1 MAFDYEDD
9 LLSEKDLDEVVEQLQ
24 DKSIEHKVDRIL
36 QLLEEIRAKLFKP
49 DNEG

>member
-1 MAFDYEDD
+1 MFDYEDD
-9 LLSEKDLDEVVEQLQ
+9 LLNKKDLDEVVELQ
-24 DKSIEHKVDRIL
+24 DKSLGLKIDRIL

>member
-1 MAFDYEDD
+1 MFDYEDD
-9 LLSEKDLDEVVEQLQ
+9 LLNKKDLDEVVELQ
-24 DKSIEHKVDRIL
+24 DKSLELKIDRIL